1 MPGYT
6 GYHTSQKR
14 SWSATTTAIVVTAHL
29 LVGTAIYRIAQ
40 TDYVQNLIKVSKLTT
55 VQEPVKP
62 PDPPLPP
69 ERMPEPDVLPELPPD
84 PPPVVKPA
92 QTDPPAEAPPAEAE
106 PPGPPSAD
114 AGGTDSRPVDATP
127 FAIGKG
133 RGRFAGY
140 EDLLTAAIQAVYQ
153 PPSDLPDVEY
163 AVLCQLIL
171 DEEGYVLSY
180 KLVNSSGSSAF
191 DRSTQQALSR
201 LRQVRPPPSGMSR
214 TIVVKFFPP

>member
-6 GYHTSQKR
+6 GYHISQKR
-14 SWSATTTAIVVTAHL
+14 SWSATTTAIVVAAHL
-29 LVGTAIYRIAQ
+29 LFVAGIYRIAQ
-40 TDYVQNLIKVSKLTT
+40 TEYVQNLIKVSKLTT

-62 PDPPLPP
+62 PDPPPPP
-69 ERMPEPDVLPELPPD
+69 ERMPEPDALPELPPD

-92 QTDPPAEAPPAEAE
+92 QPEPPVEAPPAESE
-106 PPGPPSAD
+106 PPGPSAG
-114 AGGTDSRPVDATP
+114 AEHADSRPVDATP

-133 RGRFAGY
+133 RGRFSGY
-140 EDLLTAAIQAVYQ
+140 EDLLTASIQAVYQ
-153 PPSDLPDVEY
+153 PPSDLPDIEY
-163 AVLCQLIL
+163 AVMCQLML

-180 KLVNSSGSSAF
+180 KLVNSSGSAAF

-201 LRQVRPPPSGMSR
+201 LRQVRPPPPGMSR